1 MRWILIAPLAC
12 AGLFAQAPADV
23 PEKPQATES
32 TPQEAAPFSRPP
44 GTFRWPEKP
53 KEVEEKLQQ
62 ALKGRAVAVEL
73 NNKAVLAPG
82 QACAIPLKNVLTEA
96 SAKVDEK
103 MVIPVPKNTPDKY
116 PTKEV
121 SPPAPS
127 CDDIKR

>member
-12 AGLFAQAPADV
+12 AGLFAQAPASE

-53 KEVEEKLQQ
+53 KEVEEQ
-62 ALKGRAVAVEL
+62 LKEARQNLAFAVTL
-73 NNKAVLAPG
+73 NNKTAPG
-82 QACAIPLKNVLTEA
+82 QPCAIPLKNVLPEA
-96 SAKVDEK
+96 AAKTDEK
-103 MVIPVPKNTPDKY
+103 IIILRPRGDPDKY
-116 PTKEV
+116 TTKEV

-127 CDDIKR
+127 CSRFATTG